1 MPLNSKLRLSDY
13 DVRACVNRVSRGR
26 GTQPASGMP
35 DNDQKSLLRIVLGS
49 FCDTHYE
56 SVSRVTGTTSALE
69 RRFNGSADAEETY
82 STAS

>member
-1 MPLNSKLRLSDY
+1 MTLNNKLRLSDY

-26 GTQPASGMP
+26 GDTACFEYARQRS
-35 DNDQKSLLRIVLGS
+35 SLLRIVLGS
-49 FCDTHYE
+49 LCDTHYE

-69 RRFNGSADAEETY
+69 RRLYGSAGAEETY